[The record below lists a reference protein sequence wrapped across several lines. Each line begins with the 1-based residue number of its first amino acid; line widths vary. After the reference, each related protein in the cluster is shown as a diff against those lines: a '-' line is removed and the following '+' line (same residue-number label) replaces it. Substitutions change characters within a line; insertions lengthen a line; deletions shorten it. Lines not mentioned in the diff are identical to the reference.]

1 MKEQTYLVI
10 DIGNTAQKA
19 ALFDEQGEEK
29 GWMRKSFFSCDD
41 IDDFLAG
48 HAVTAAIV
56 SSVGEAPTAIED
68 FLRTRTRTLTFS
80 PQLRLPVRLRY
91 ATPHTLGTD
100 RIAGA
105 VGAHTL
111 FPGCNVLAIQ
121 VGSCLVA
128 DFVTAGGEYLGGSIA
143 PGLRMRLRA
152 LNQFTARLPLLEAKP
167 IDYLVGDSTEKSILS
182 GVTNGLT
189 YEIDG
194 LISQYQTQFSD
205 VKAVLT
211 GGDAP
216 LLTNSLKNSIFA
228 APNLVL
234 SGLYE
239 ILKLNV

>member
-19 ALFDEQGEEK
+19 ALFNEK
-29 GWMRKSFFSCDD
+29 GAEKAWMRKSSFSCDD
-41 IDDFLAG
+41 IGDFLVG
-48 HAVTAAIV
+48 HVLTAAIV
-56 SSVGEAPTAIED
+56 SSVGEAPTAIVD
-68 FLRTRTRTLTFS
+68 FLQTRTRTLTFS
-80 PQLRLPVRLRY
+80 PQLRLPVRLKY

-100 RIAGA
+100 RIASA
-105 VGAHTL
+105 AGAHAL
-111 FPGCNVLAIQ
+111 FPDCNVLAIQ

-128 DFVTAGGEYLGGSIA
+128 DFVTADGDYLGGSIA

-152 LNQFTARLPLLEAKP
+152 LNHFTARLPLLEAKP

-211 GGDAP
+211 GGDSP
-216 LLTNSLKNSIFA
+216 LLAHSLKNSIFA

>member
-10 DIGNTAQKA
+10 DIGNTAKKA
-19 ALFDEQGEEK
+19 ALFNEK
-29 GWMRKSFFSCDD
+29 GAEKAWMRKSSFSCDD
-41 IDDFLAG
+41 IGDFLVG
-48 HAVTAAIV
+48 HVLTAAIV
-56 SSVGEAPTAIED
+56 SSVGEAPTAIVD
-68 FLRTRTRTLTFS
+68 FLQTRTRTLTFS
-80 PQLRLPVRLRY
+80 PQLRLPVRLKY

-100 RIAGA
+100 RIASA
-105 VGAHTL
+105 VGAHAL
-111 FPGCNVLAIQ
+111 FPDCNVLAIQ

-128 DFVTAGGEYLGGSIA
+128 DFVTADGDYLGGSIA

-152 LNQFTARLPLLEAKP
+152 LNHFTARLPLLEAKP

-211 GGDAP
+211 GGDSP
-216 LLTNSLKNSIFA
+216 LLAHSLKNSIFA

>member
-19 ALFDEQGEEK
+19 ALFNEK
-29 GWMRKSFFSCDD
+29 GAEKAWMRKSSFSCDD
-41 IDDFLAG
+41 IGDFLVG
-48 HAVTAAIV
+48 HVLTAAIV
-56 SSVGEAPTAIED
+56 SSVGEAPTAIVD
-68 FLRTRTRTLTFS
+68 FLQTRTRTLTFS
-80 PQLRLPVRLRY
+80 PQLRLPVRLKY

-100 RIAGA
+100 RIASA
-105 VGAHTL
+105 VGAHAL
-111 FPGCNVLAIQ
+111 FPDCNVLAIQ

-128 DFVTAGGEYLGGSIA
+128 DFVTADGDYLGGSIA

-152 LNQFTARLPLLEAKP
+152 LNHFTARLPLLEAKP

-182 GVTNGLT
+182 GVTNGLM

-211 GGDAP
+211 GGDSP
-216 LLTNSLKNSIFA
+216 LLAHSLKNSIFA

>member
-19 ALFDEQGEEK
+19 ALFNEK
-29 GWMRKSFFSCDD
+29 GAEKAWMRKSSFSCDD
-41 IDDFLAG
+41 IGDFLVG
-48 HAVTAAIV
+48 HVLTAAIV
-56 SSVGEAPTAIED
+56 SSVGEAPTAIVD
-68 FLRTRTRTLTFS
+68 FLQTRTRTLTFS
-80 PQLRLPVRLRY
+80 PQLRLPVRLKY

-100 RIAGA
+100 RIASA
-105 VGAHTL
+105 VGAHAL
-111 FPGCNVLAIQ
+111 FPDCNVLAIQ

-128 DFVTAGGEYLGGSIA
+128 DFVTADGDYLGGSIA

-152 LNQFTARLPLLEAKP
+152 LNHFTARLPLLEAKP

-211 GGDAP
+211 GGDSP
-216 LLTNSLKNSIFA
+216 LLAHSLKNSIFA
-228 APNLVL
+228 ASNLVL

>member
-1 MKEQTYLVI
+1 
-10 DIGNTAQKA
+10 
-19 ALFDEQGEEK
+19 
-29 GWMRKSFFSCDD
+29 
-41 IDDFLAG
+41 
-48 HAVTAAIV
+48 
-56 SSVGEAPTAIED
+56 
-68 FLRTRTRTLTFS
+68 
-80 PQLRLPVRLRY
+80 
-91 ATPHTLGTD
+91 
-100 RIAGA
+100 
-105 VGAHTL
+105 
-111 FPGCNVLAIQ
+111 
-121 VGSCLVA
+121 LVA
-128 DFVTAGGEYLGGSIA
+128 DFVTADGDYLGGSIA

-182 GVTNGLT
+182 GVINGLT